1 MELVLYPD
9 PILRKVAKPLTR
21 VDDEVR
27 ARVAE
32 MFEIMYANRGVGL
45 AAPQVGWSER
55 VFVVNVTGE
64 PDPEFERV
72 YINPKISVPPEG
84 AEEVTD
90 EEGCLSIP
98 GVHGRVA
105 RCERVIVRA
114 LDLTAQQFEEEVCDL
129 GARVVQHEL
138 DHLDGILF
146 ITRLNTTD
154 RMQSAKALKQLE
166 KDYRRRHRISHRR

>member
-9 PILRKVAKPLTR
+9 PILRQVARPITR

-27 ARVAE
+27 TRVAE
-32 MFEIMYANRGVGL
+32 MFEIMYANSGVGL

-55 VFVVNVTGE
+55 LFVVNLTGE

-72 YINPKISVPPEG
+72 FINPELTVPQDG
-84 AEEVTD
+84 VEESD

-105 RCERVIVRA
+105 RHQRVVVRA
-114 LDLTAQQFEEEVCDL
+114 LDLAAQRFEDEVYDL
-129 GARVVQHEL
+129 DARVVQHEL

-146 ITRLNTTD
+146 ITRLGTSD
-154 RMQSAKALKQLE
+154 RMQSAKTLKQLE
-166 KDYRRRHRISHRR
+166 KDYKRRPV

>member
-9 PILRKVAKPLTR
+9 PILRQVAKPITR

-27 ARVAE
+27 TRVAE

-45 AAPQVGWSER
+45 AAPQVGQSER
-55 VFVVNVTGE
+55 LFVINVTGE

-72 YINPKISVPPEG
+72 FINPELTVSRDSV
-84 AEEVTD
+84 EESD

-98 GVHGRVA
+98 GVNGRVA
-105 RCERVIVRA
+105 RHQCVVVSA
-114 LDLTAQQFEEEVCDL
+114 LDLDARRFEEEIYDL
-129 GARVVQHEL
+129 DARVVQHEL

-146 ITRLNTTD
+146 ITRLGTSD
-154 RMQSAKALKQLE
+154 RMQSAKTLKQLE
-166 KDYRRRHRISHRR
+166 KDYKRRLV

>member
-9 PILRKVAKPLTR
+9 PILRQVAKPITR
-21 VDDEVR
+21 VDEEVR
-27 ARVAE
+27 TRVAQ
-32 MFEIMYANRGVGL
+32 MFETMYANSGVGL

-55 VFVVNVTGE
+55 LFIINVTGE

-72 YINPKISVPPEG
+72 FINPELTVSGDGV
-84 AEEVTD
+84 EESD

-105 RCERVIVRA
+105 RHQCVVVRA
-114 LDLTAQQFEEEVCDL
+114 LDLDAQRFEEEVSDL
-129 GARVVQHEL
+129 DARVVQHEL

-146 ITRLNTTD
+146 ITRLGTSD
-154 RMQSAKALKQLE
+154 RMQSAKTLKQLE
-166 KDYRRRHRISHRR
+166 KDYKRRLV

>member
-9 PILRKVAKPLTR
+9 PILRQVAKPVTR
-21 VDDEVR
+21 VDDAVR
-27 ARVAE
+27 TRVAE

-55 VFVVNVTGE
+55 LFIINVTGE

-72 YINPKISVPPEG
+72 FINPELTVSRDV
-84 AEEVTD
+84 AEESD

-98 GVHGRVA
+98 GVHGNVA
-105 RCERVIVRA
+105 RRQCVLVSA
-114 LDLTAQQFEEEVCDL
+114 LDLDAQRFKEEIYDL
-129 GARVVQHEL
+129 DARVVQHEL

-146 ITRLNTTD
+146 ITRLGTSD
-154 RMQSAKALKQLE
+154 RMQSAKTLRQLE
-166 KDYRRRHRISHRR
+166 KDYKRRLV

>member
-9 PILRKVAKPLTR
+9 PILRRVAKPLTR

-55 VFVVNVTGE
+55 LFVVNVTGE
-64 PDPEFERV
+64 PDPRFERV
-72 YINPKISVPPEG
+72 YINPEVTVPPG
-84 AEEVTD
+84 GVEELTD
-90 EEGCLSIP
+90 DEGCLSIP

-105 RCERVIVRA
+105 RHQRVVVRA
-114 LDLTAQQFEEEVCDL
+114 LDLAAQRFEEEVCDL
-129 GARVVQHEL
+129 DARVVQHEL

-146 ITRLNTTD
+146 ITRLGTTD
-154 RMQSAKALKQLE
+154 RMQSAKTLKELE
-166 KDYRRRHRISHRR
+166 KEYKRRRA